1 MSGVRVIGF
10 PGDKDAAK
18 IAEFLEADLVNYDD
32 EAFESAF
39 RDNMGIVAV
48 MATGIVVRKIAP
60 LLRDKWTDPPVVV
73 VPSGCRYAIPLTGGH
88 HGANDLARKLAGI
101 GAEPVITTA
110 TEANGKPSVEEIMEH
125 HGMDVVNRTSTIAV
139 NRGFLEGEVPV
150 HVVEGPAV
158 VIAGPKVSVLFRK
171 GRYVVGLGCNTGTT
185 KDEIVGLVNRTLGDM
200 GISTDEVLAYGTTI
214 KKKTERGLI
223 DAVETL
229 GGNLVFLDD
238 ETINSNK
245 GVTPSRAGI
254 IGLVGVAEPSAL
266 ALSKHHELVM
276 ERRAEGNVTIAI
288 AE

>member
-1 MSGVRVIGF
+1 MSDVIVIGF
-10 PGDKDAAK
+10 AGDRDAAR
-18 IAEFLEADLVNYDD
+18 IAEFLGADPIEYSDD
-32 EAFESAF
+32 AFERGF
-39 RDNMGIVAV
+39 RSGKGIVAV

-88 HGANDLARKLAGI
+88 HGANELAKRLVGI

-110 TEANGKPSVEEIMEH
+110 TEAQGKQSVETIMDQQGLE
-125 HGMDVVNRTSTIAV
+125 VVNKSSTVAV
-139 NRGFLEGEVPV
+139 NKGFLEGDVPV

-185 KDEIVGLVNRTLGDM
+185 KGEIIGLVNRTLGDM
-200 GISTDEVLAYGTTI
+200 GISTGEVLAYGTTV
-214 KKKTERGLI
+214 KKKMERGLI
-223 DAVETL
+223 EAVESL

-245 GVTPSRAGI
+245 GVTPSRASI

-266 ALSKHHELVM
+266 ALSRHHELVM

>member
-1 MSGVRVIGF
+1 MSDVIVIGF
-10 PGDKDAAK
+10 AEDNDAAK
-18 IAEFLEADLVNYDD
+18 IAQFLEGELVDYDD
-32 EAFESAF
+32 HAFEKAF
-39 RDNMGIVAV
+39 STGKGIVAV

-60 LLRDKWTDPPVVV
+60 LLHDKWTDPPVVV

-88 HGANDLARKLAGI
+88 HGANELAKRLAGM

-110 TEANGKPSVEEIMEH
+110 TEANGRPSVESIMEQQ
-125 HGMDVVNRTSTIAV
+125 GLDVVNRSSTIAV
-139 NRGFLEGEVPV
+139 NKGFLEGEVPV
-150 HVVEGPAV
+150 HTVTGPAL

-171 GRYVVGLGCNTGTT
+171 GIYFIGLGCNTGTT
-185 KDEIVGLVNRTLGDM
+185 RDEIIGLVHRTLNEM
-200 GISTDEVLAYGTTI
+200 GISTDEVLAYASTS
-214 KKKTERGLI
+214 KKSGERGLI
-223 DAVETL
+223 EAVESL

-245 GVTPSRAGI
+245 GVTPSKASI

-288 AE
+288 AK